1 MDTRL
6 GTQVNGVPMPLFRR
20 SRLMGFCSTEFGLPG
35 PPSAVLASHVPS
47 TTPARCSP
55 SSIFLLELTFVA
67 PCIIP
72 SVRLLFLL
80 PPGGGE
86 PAFFSLTLLCP
97 ERRSPE
103 LSLFSFPAETRV
115 LRRKFLLMFRI
126 VWKFQGF
133 FLPASEMNFMRSDR
147 CGFKCRASLYA

>member
-6 GTQVNGVPMPLFRR
+6 VDTGE
-20 SRLMGFCSTEFGLPG
+20 RLIHGLVSTPRLLGFCPTEFGLPG
-35 PPSAVLASHVPS
+35 PSSAVLAPDVPS
-47 TTPARCSP
+47 TTPACCSY

-86 PAFFSLTLLCP
+86 PAFFSLTLLWP

-126 VWKFQGF
+126 VRKFQGF
-133 FLPASEMNFMRSDR
+133 PASEMNFMRSDR
-147 CGFKCRASLYA
+147 CGFKSRDFLYA